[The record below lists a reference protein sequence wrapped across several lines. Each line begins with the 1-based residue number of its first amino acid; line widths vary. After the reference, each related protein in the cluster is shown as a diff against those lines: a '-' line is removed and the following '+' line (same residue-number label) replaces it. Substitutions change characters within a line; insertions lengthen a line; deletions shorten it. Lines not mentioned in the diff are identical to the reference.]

1 VIPLTLDEI
10 DADVIE
16 QLIED
21 QVAERVDLDYKQALP
36 GTDASKKR
44 FLKCVT
50 GLANTRGGALVLGVT
65 EKRPSGH
72 KSGLPGEVCGLTN
85 TSGDEGIRR
94 VTDLIRMGTD
104 PALVGIEAKAIDGFP
119 LGPVVVLRVR
129 ASRVGPHMVVF
140 GGDYRFYGRSGASAH
155 EMRAH
160 DLRRASTLSAS
171 IPERLRDFRIRRLD
185 LILDPSGPVGIGETA
200 CVVLHVVPLSSMD
213 EAALVD
219 LTSSEARAALG
230 QLSPMHS
237 SGWSRRFSID
247 GYLAYFGHRDEQLGF
262 QSSCVQVLRQGAIEA
277 VNTTMFD
284 VRPNQVPT
292 MRPMALE
299 TELVKA
305 IGAHWKALRALGF
318 GHPAAVLLSLMG
330 VKGVSY
336 ANTTDSPQVIA
347 SIETTSSFRTFCLMK
362 RIQTCQLSRGPRSM
376 LWRRPL
382 ERLRVAALMLMAGGC
397 TMTRF
402 SSCSSTAR

>member
-1 VIPLTLDEI
+1 MIPLTLDEI

-21 QVAERVDLDYKQALP
+21 QVAESVDLDYKQALP

-305 IGAHWKALRALGF
+305 IGAHWKALRALVR
-318 GHPAAVLLSLMG
+318 P
-330 VKGVSY
+330 
-336 ANTTDSPQVIA
+336 
-347 SIETTSSFRTFCLMK
+347 
-362 RIQTCQLSRGPRSM
+362 PRSGPAFADGREGRQ
-376 LWRRPL
+376 LREHNGFASGDCFDRDDILIPDILLDEADPDVPALTRPAFDAMAQ
-382 ERLRVAALMLMAGGC
+382 AAGAPASRSFDVDGRWLHYDQIQ
-397 TMTRF
+397 
-402 SSCSSTAR
+402 